1 MGRRERGEEGRERW
15 DGRERG
21 RWLQSDAADRSDEK
35 IYGQPKTSLYLITEQ
50 IDVYGFVIQ
59 QKLCV

>member
-1 MGRRERGEEGRERW
+1 MDGGGERGEEGRERR

-35 IYGQPKTSLYLITEQ
+35 IYGRPKTSLYLIVLDRRLLDFQ
-50 IDVYGFVIQ
+50 FF
-59 QKLCV
+59 